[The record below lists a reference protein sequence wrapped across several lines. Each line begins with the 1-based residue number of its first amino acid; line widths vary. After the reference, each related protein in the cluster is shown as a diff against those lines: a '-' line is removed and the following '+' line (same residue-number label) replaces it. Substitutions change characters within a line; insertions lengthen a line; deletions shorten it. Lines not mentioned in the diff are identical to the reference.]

1 MGIRHGSPR
10 CDQGTTGWKY
20 SASENVHISFDVA
33 VMSIIAQAVGEAGI
47 PVPETKSQ
55 DFLSHLE
62 AMGRTVYLATGMVD
76 LNVKCR

>member
-1 MGIRHGSPR
+1 MVHYR

-55 DFLSHLE
+55 GFLSHLE
-62 AMGRTVYLATGMVD
+62 ANGTNGIFSNWDGWFERQM
-76 LNVKCR
+76 